1 MPPPVF
7 RFAPSPNGYLHLGH
21 AYSALLNFDLA
32 RQTGGRFLLRIEDID
47 GARCRPEF
55 EAAIYEDLAWLG
67 ISWETPVRRQSEH
80 FACYR
85 EAVDQL
91 SAQGLVY
98 PSFESRADIAGMVAQ
113 REAAAPWPRD
123 PDGAPLYPG
132 GAKSLPAEERR
143 RLIGQGIPYALRLD
157 MEAACARPNH
167 PANHLTWIEHG
178 AGPEGETGVVRAQPE
193 AWGDVIL
200 ARKETP
206 TSYHLS
212 VVIDDAL
219 QGVTDVVRGM
229 DLFWSTSVH
238 LVLQR
243 LLGIPQPAYRH
254 HRLIEDASGHKLSK
268 STQATGLRELRGQGV
283 SPSEIRRLLGLSDDL
298 RNTTGGC

>member
-32 RQTGGRFLLRIEDID
+32 RQGGGHLLLRIEDID
-47 GARCRPEF
+47 SMRCRPEF

-67 ISWETPVRRQSEH
+67 ITGEPGGGRRAALVAASR
-80 FACYR
+80 AALDR
-85 EAVDQL
+85 L
-91 SAQGLVY
+91 SVQGLVY
-98 PSFESRADIAGMVAQ
+98 PSFESRADIARLVAE
-113 REAAAPWPRD
+113 REAGGAWPRD

-132 GAKSLPAEERR
+132 AAKSLSAGERD
-143 RLIGQGIPYALRLD
+143 RLIGQGAPFALRLD
-157 MEAACARPNH
+157 MAAAAARAGSLSWQEAGEGPGGESGDVAAR
-167 PANHLTWIEHG
+167 
-178 AGPEGETGVVRAQPE
+178 PE

-219 QGVTDVVRGM
+219 QGVTDVVRGA

-238 LVLQR
+238 R
-243 LLGIPQPAYRH
+243 LLQALLGLPAPAYRH
-254 HRLIEDASGHKLSK
+254 HALIRDAAGQKLSK
-268 STQATGLRELRGQGV
+268 STRATGLRELRAAGA
-283 SPSEIRRLLGLSDDL
+283 SPADIRRLVDL
-298 RNTTGGC
+298 E

>member
-32 RQTGGRFLLRIEDID
+32 RQTGGRLLLRIEDID
-47 GARCRPEF
+47 ATRCRPEF

-67 ISWETPVRRQSEH
+67 IAWETPVRRQSEH
-80 FACYR
+80 LADYR
-85 EAVDQL
+85 EALEKL
-91 SAQGLVY
+91 SAQGLDL
-98 PSFESRADIAGMVAQ
+98 SEF
-113 REAAAPWPRD
+113 REPRRDRKTGGAARGRGGRWPRD

-132 GAKSLPAEERR
+132 AAKSLSSERAQRDCSNRVRLTRCGSTWRR
-143 RLIGQGIPYALRLD
+143 R
-157 MEAACARPNH
+157 ARG
-167 PANHLTWIEHG
+167 PAISAGREHG
-178 AGPEGETGVVRAQPE
+178 EGPDGETGAVAARPE

-219 QGVTDVVRGM
+219 QGVTEVVRGR

-238 LVLQR
+238 R
-243 LLGIPQPAYRH
+243 LLQQLLGLPQPAYRH
-254 HRLIEDASGHKLSK
+254 HRLVLDADGRKLSK
-268 STQATGLRELRGQGV
+268 STEATGLRELRAAGAT
-283 SPSEIRRLLGLSDDL
+283 PADIRRLVGLP
-298 RNTTGGC
+298 